1 MRKLE
6 DWIDYIE
13 GEGTLRERTEMNL
26 LLKHSISDQMVLDNL
41 RRLRQAVFETDSTR
55 EADALLADRQYLEK
69 MQSQIMKEV
78 RKTRQSQA
86 PNLTVIAGEDTLSTS
101 EQDPARVRGLY
112 RT

>member
-1 MRKLE
+1 MKKLE
-6 DWIDYIE
+6 DWIDYLE
-13 GEGTLRERTEMNL
+13 GEGSLRERTEMNL

-41 RRLRQAVFETDSTR
+41 RRLRQAVYETDSTR
-55 EADALLADRQYLEK
+55 GADLLLGDKQYMEK

-78 RKTRQSQA
+78 RKTKQTHA
-86 PNLTVIAGEDTLSTS
+86 PNLTVIAGEETLSTS